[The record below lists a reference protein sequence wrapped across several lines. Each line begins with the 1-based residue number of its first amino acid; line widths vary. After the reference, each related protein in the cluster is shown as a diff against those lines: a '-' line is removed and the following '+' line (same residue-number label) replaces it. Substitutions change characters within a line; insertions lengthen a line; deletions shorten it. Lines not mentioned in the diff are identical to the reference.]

1 MVAMM
6 TDTDPEQLTTQ
17 LTRGVEGLYAEAELK
32 SKLSAGRPLRVKLGL
47 DPTAPDIHL
56 GHSVVLRKMRLF
68 QDIGHKAVL
77 IVGDYTAKIG
87 DPSGRDVTRPVLDDN
102 TIARNAQTY
111 LDQAGLIID
120 TAPDKLEVRHN
131 SEWLAALSFADVLH
145 LTGQVTV
152 QQMLHREN
160 FKQRMADEREIV
172 VSEFMYPLMQG
183 YDSVMIEADV
193 ELGGTDQTFNNL
205 MGRQLQERGG
215 QAKQVVM
222 VMPLLVGLDGHEKMS
237 KSKGNYVGVTDEPN
251 DMFGKLMSIPDR
263 LMRNYFDL
271 LTDVPEARIDS
282 LLNAQHTHPRD
293 AKDVLARIIVEQYH
307 DIASAN
313 AASEEFRRRFSE
325 HELPGDMQVK
335 SVTTSPIGILTL
347 IVECGFASS
356 NSEARRLVQQGGVTF
371 ADQKVSDPTA
381 HVDVAGDPVLKVG
394 KRRVCQVC
402 VG

>member
-32 SKLSAGRPLRVKLGL
+32 SKLSAGRPLRIKLGL

-87 DPSGRDVTRPVLDDN
+87 DPSGRDITRPVLDDN
-102 TIARNAQTY
+102 TIARNVQTY

-131 SEWLAALSFADVLH
+131 SEWLATLSFSDVLH

-193 ELGGTDQTFNNL
+193 ELGGTD
-205 MGRQLQERGG
+205 
-215 QAKQVVM
+215 
-222 VMPLLVGLDGHEKMS
+222 
-237 KSKGNYVGVTDEPN
+237 
-251 DMFGKLMSIPDR
+251 
-263 LMRNYFDL
+263 
-271 LTDVPEARIDS
+271 
-282 LLNAQHTHPRD
+282 
-293 AKDVLARIIVEQYH
+293 
-307 DIASAN
+307 
-313 AASEEFRRRFSE
+313 
-325 HELPGDMQVK
+325 
-335 SVTTSPIGILTL
+335 
-347 IVECGFASS
+347 
-356 NSEARRLVQQGGVTF
+356 
-371 ADQKVSDPTA
+371 
-381 HVDVAGDPVLKVG
+381 
-394 KRRVCQVC
+394 
-402 VG
+402 

>member
-1 MVAMM
+1 MM

-87 DPSGRDVTRPVLDDN
+87 DPSGRDITRPVLDDN

-131 SEWLAALSFADVLH
+131 SEWLATLSFSDVLH

-263 LMRNYFDL
+263 LMRNYFEL

-282 LLNAQHTHPRD
+282 LLNAQYTHPRD

-371 ADQKVSDPTA
+371 ADQKV
-381 HVDVAGDPVLKVG
+381 
-394 KRRVCQVC
+394 
-402 VG
+402 